1 MDFKKALQKPKS
13 KSPTQAQ
20 LKKLWVAHKKEN
32 DMDTLAENW
41 VSFVDDLYYKH
52 YNEETEK
59 WDDVKYDLTIKNQK
73 NPFGD
78 KTGSAGARE
87 WLDIKIQVPVY
98 KAELQKKREK
108 IQSKN
113 EADKQS
119 EKDEIDKRKKE
130 GMELTK
136 ELDRME
142 EEQARA
148 EEAGAGAGAGAGGKT
163 LSKNKEQKVRKAYNI
178 ALRDNSDVFPAD
190 KSNVINMEK
199 AVKAFIEKSPAEA
212 ELLLEADMI
221 YQPNKDGSQSVLQKR
236 AEDFTRLVRSKSDE
250 GVGSGGKTK
259 TSSLK
264 VEEFEEE
271 EQKEEVRPEEEGKED
286 EEEDDDDDFE
296 DIDDEMS
303 EEVFANMD
311 ASVIANMSVKSA
323 MKAVEDAQKALN
335 LAQNKVANDKASSV
349 KADATAPYEAPPSKS
364 DLIPPARLSTRY
376 KEVDELNDDINYFI
390 TNFKDVLTNEEKIY
404 GKMNKKDKKML
415 TRLHNKITGKIG
427 TSSKSGKSENNILIG
442 VDADTYIEER
452 VKKIMKENTFN
463 NLRSEDAVIPVEED
477 MRVKDT
483 KNFGGYEVKRSP
495 DGGLSSQKEG
505 QYRNAPTTQPEE
517 PERKKRTS
525 GLKIL
530 NNTQRNRAKTA
541 QRMVRNNPFLTK
553 DKGFDLMYLY

>member
-1 MDFKKALQKPKS
+1 MLTQIIQVSKIILIYNITLLYMSSQSQISTNDEKVYGNITRMWKS
-13 KSPTQAQ
+13 IKTSKTEAMMKLDQAEKWKIFEDR
-20 LKKLWVAHKKEN
+20 LKKKYFKNDKWVNE
-32 DMDTLAENW
+32 
-41 VSFVDDLYYKH
+41 LY
-52 YNEETEK
+52 NI
-59 WDDVKYDLTIKNQK
+59 TIDSP
-73 NPFGD
+73 NPFGYAKQLKAD
-78 KTGSAGARE
+78 LKPTIPFGK
-87 WLDIKIQVPVY
+87 WLD
-98 KAELQKKREK
+98 LQ
-108 IQSKN
+108 
-113 EADKQS
+113 
-119 EKDEIDKRKKE
+119 
-130 GMELTK
+130 
-136 ELDRME
+136 
-142 EEQARA
+142 
-148 EEAGAGAGAGAGGKT
+148 
-163 LSKNKEQKVRKAYNI
+163 QKVREIRKAKVEGAEEI
-178 ALRDNSDVFPAD
+178 G
-190 KSNVINMEK
+190 E
-199 AVKAFIEKSPAEA
+199 VKAP
-212 ELLLEADMI
+212 
-221 YQPNKDGSQSVLQKR
+221 
-236 AEDFTRLVRSKSDE
+236 SKSEEEEEDKEDKEDE
-250 GVGSGGKTK
+250 KK
-259 TSSLK
+259 EK
-264 VEEFEEE
+264 KEEEEE

-296 DIDDEMS
+296 DIDDEMT

-311 ASVIANMSVKSA
+311 ASVIADMSVKSA
-323 MKAVEDAQKALN
+323 MKAVEDAEKALN

-349 KADATAPYEAPPSKS
+349 KADASAPFEAPPSKS